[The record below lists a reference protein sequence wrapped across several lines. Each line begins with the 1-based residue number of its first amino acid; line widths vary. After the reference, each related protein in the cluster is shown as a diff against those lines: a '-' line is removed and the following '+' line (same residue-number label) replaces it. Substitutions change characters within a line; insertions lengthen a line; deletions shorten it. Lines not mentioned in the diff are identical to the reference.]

1 MIKLKR
7 FNSLLSLLI
16 VFIIFTQ
23 LKSEEKIDLWK
34 NKKNKKQTIEIKE
47 QEKITNSK
55 SNITTLKKIDNS
67 QIIKIE
73 DRSLN
78 EDNESKVIGIYE
90 PADHNFTLNMWSS
103 TKAENLRKDF
113 TIFFLSSKKYERKRF
128 Y

>member
-1 MIKLKR
+1 MKLKS

-16 VFIIFTQ
+16 VFIIFTP

-73 DRSLN
+73 DR
-78 EDNESKVIGIYE
+78 
-90 PADHNFTLNMWSS
+90 
-103 TKAENLRKDF
+103 
-113 TIFFLSSKKYERKRF
+113 
-128 Y
+128 